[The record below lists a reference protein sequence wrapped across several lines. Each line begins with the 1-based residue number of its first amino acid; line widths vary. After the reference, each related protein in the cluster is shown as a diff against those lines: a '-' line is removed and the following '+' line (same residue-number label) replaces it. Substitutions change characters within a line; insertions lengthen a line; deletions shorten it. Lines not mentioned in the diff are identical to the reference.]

1 MTWKTQLKKA
11 VKRAMAKTSI
21 EYIKEVDK
29 TIKSTTEFI
38 PGQDIIDT
46 GNLLRSLQ
54 ASIKQDSGRIIIQY
68 AYKWAPVNPKNG
80 FAYAVAVWM
89 GYFAFGRKFIPPRPW
104 DTRAAKNLRVVHR
117 FATNLKAEGVK
128 VTRVVSNLSS
138 LPG

>member
-1 MTWKTQLKKA
+1 MTWKKQLKKA
-11 VKRAMAKTSI
+11 VKNAMKKTSVA
-21 EYIKEVDK
+21 YIKEVDK

-46 GNLLRSLQ
+46 GNLLRSLEV
-54 ASIKQDSGRIIIQY
+54 SVKQDTGRIIIQY

-89 GYFAFGRKFIPPRPW
+89 GFFAFGRKFIPPRPW
-104 DTRAAKNLRVVHR
+104 DTRAAKNLKVVNK
-117 FATNLKAEGVK
+117 FAANLKAEGVK
-128 VTRVVSNLSS
+128 VTKVVSNINS